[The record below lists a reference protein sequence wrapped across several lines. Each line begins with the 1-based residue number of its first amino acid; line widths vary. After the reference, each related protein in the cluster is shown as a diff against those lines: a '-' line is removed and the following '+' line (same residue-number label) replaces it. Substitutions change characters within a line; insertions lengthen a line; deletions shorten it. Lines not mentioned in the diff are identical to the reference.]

1 MHVCINKD
9 QKNFNYTT
17 IFKYKSLSKEIPC
30 SQDALKTIK
39 YNQEGII
46 SSWNKNIFDS
56 RAAKIIVSTRAETS
70 LPGQANK

>member
-17 IFKYKSLSKEIPC
+17 IFKSLSKEIPC